1 MHLKPLWP
9 GFEYF
14 PHQEVSIEWMIE
26 RERVGTPIP
35 DTRKGIRTIRGGLQC
50 DDMGLGKTMQICGTM
65 KNNVLGST
73 LILVP
78 LAMVETWIE
87 VLRKSCFNVYVPKLV
102 WGGRGLMKWAEY
114 DEEGYVWIGAG
125 NVYICNYDKM
135 VHNEELFAVKDKWQ
149 RIVLD
154 EAHRIRNP
162 KSVLT
167 KAVMSLVAD
176 VKWAVT
182 GTPLINSLRDL
193 YTLFGF
199 LGVEMGK
206 YAMWTEWLKELIG
219 QLLIHRHMS
228 YVRGIVSGAPPDAVV
243 KKVVLPF
250 LTPEEED
257 FYRGVQ
263 GSIEGRMS
271 YYKKDISSITRNIL
285 IFILRLRQISVHPLV
300 YIESNYASTSPR
312 RKKWEGIASTK
323 IVEAGR
329 LVREEPGKYI
339 IFCQFHREMELI
351 EEYLRDDC
359 GIEEGICQYHGG
371 LSASERADVLKRAK
385 SEECGVL
392 LLQLHSGGVGLNLQ
406 EFNKIIFMGPWWTDA
421 LMNQAI
427 ARAVRIGQKE
437 VVSVYHLFLDI
448 EANETCKNIDM
459 YMAQVAAEKG
469 DMLKKV
475 FECRHMLECE

>member
-9 GFEYF
+9 GFDYF
-14 PHQEVSIEWMIE
+14 PHQEVSVKWMLEKEKI
-26 RERVGTPIP
+26 GTPVAAVGSGSI
-35 DTRKGIRTIRGGLQC
+35 KCIYGGLQC
-50 DDMGLGKTMQICGTM
+50 DDMGLGKTMQICGAM
-65 KNNVLGST
+65 KNNVLGNT

-78 LAMVETWIE
+78 LAMVQTWID
-87 VLRKSCFNVYVPKLV
+87 VLIKSCFNVFVPKISY
-102 WGGRGLMKWAEY
+102 GGKGFMKWTEY
-114 DEEGYVWIGAG
+114 DSEGDVWIGAG
-125 NVYICNYDKM
+125 NVYVCNYDKIL
-135 VHNEELFAVKDKWQ
+135 HNSELFMNVGKWQ

-162 KSVLT
+162 KSILAQEIMRL
-167 KAVMSLVAD
+167 KAD

-182 GTPLINSLRDL
+182 GTPVINSLRDL
-193 YTLFGF
+193 CTLFHF
-199 LGVEMGK
+199 LGITMGK
-206 YAMWTEWLKELIG
+206 NAVWNDALKELIG
-219 QLLIHRHMS
+219 QFLIHRPMS
-228 YVRGIVSGAPPDAVV
+228 YVRGVIDDAPPEAVV

-250 LTPEEED
+250 LTPEEEE
-257 FYRGVQ
+257 FYKGVQ
-263 GSIEGRMS
+263 GVVEGRMS
-271 YYKKDISSITRNIL
+271 YYKKDIASVTSNIL

-300 YIESNYASTSPR
+300 YIESNYSSQSPR

-351 EEYLRDDC
+351 EEYLREEC
-359 GIEEGICQYHGG
+359 GIEEGIYQYHGG
-371 LSASERADVLKRAK
+371 LSASERVDVLRRAK
-385 SEECGVL
+385 GKECGIL

-437 VVSVYHLFLDI
+437 VVNVYHLFLGVEDDGVCKDI
-448 EANETCKNIDM
+448 DT
-459 YMAQVAAEKG
+459 YMASVASQKG
-469 DMLKKV
+469 EMLKKV
-475 FECRHMLECE
+475 FECRHVLE